1 MSIIEPFSG
10 TIHLIESAPLELGS
24 ISRDLDGYSPLLRMA
39 WYVAKLVRSSSI
51 YDHTTDDQRTL
62 LFYELV
68 ITLRLVAQNLSIPGS
83 IPVWDTND
91 PDIECEIHRFIGNVH
106 SLQSSWIRDF
116 QASSYAFVNAAMDL
130 LIEDCRMSLAP
141 SYYFA
146 SAYVCTMTE
155 LTSILGDLPYN
166 DKTILLDEMSTAV
179 HFFAKAA
186 ILATSSNTKVL
197 SKFCNKLVDD
207 LTGNKPQNP
216 DGASSG
222 VD

>member
-1 MSIIEPFSG
+1 MEPFSG
-10 TIHLIESAPLELGS
+10 TIHLIEPAPLELRTVT
-24 ISRDLDGYSPLLRMA
+24 RDLDGYSPLLRMA
-39 WYVAKLVRSSSI
+39 WYVTKLVSSSSI

-62 LFYELV
+62 LFHKLA
-68 ITLRLVAQNLSIPGS
+68 ITSRLVAQNLSIPGS
-83 IPVWDTND
+83 IPVWDTKD
-91 PDIECEIHRFIGNVH
+91 PDIEYEIHRFVGSVH
-106 SLQSSWIRDF
+106 SLQSRWMRDF
-116 QASSYAFVNAAMDL
+116 QASSNAFVNAAMDL

-155 LTSILGDLPYN
+155 LTIKHGDLPYD
-166 DKTILLDEMSTAV
+166 DKTVLLDEMSTPV

-207 LTGNKPQNP
+207 LTGRKSEDP

>member
-1 MSIIEPFSG
+1 MSIMEPFSG
-10 TIHLIESAPLELGS
+10 TIHLIEPAPLELGS
-24 ISRDLDGYSPLLRMA
+24 VPRDLDGYSPLLRMA
-39 WYVAKLVRSSSI
+39 WYVTKLVRSSSI

-62 LFYELV
+62 LFHELA
-68 ITLRLVAQNLSIPGS
+68 ITSRLVAQNLSIPGS
-83 IPVWDTND
+83 IPVWDTKD
-91 PDIECEIHRFIGNVH
+91 PDIEYEIHRFVGSVH
-106 SLQSSWIRDF
+106 ILQSCWMRDF
-116 QASSYAFVNAAMDL
+116 QASSDAFVHAAMNL
-130 LIEDCRMSLAP
+130 LIEDCRMSFAP

-155 LTSILGDLPYN
+155 LTNKHGDLPYD
-166 DKTILLDEMSTAV
+166 DKTVLLDEMSTPV

-186 ILATSSNTKVL
+186 ILATSPNTKVL

-207 LTGNKPQNP
+207 LTGNKSEDP